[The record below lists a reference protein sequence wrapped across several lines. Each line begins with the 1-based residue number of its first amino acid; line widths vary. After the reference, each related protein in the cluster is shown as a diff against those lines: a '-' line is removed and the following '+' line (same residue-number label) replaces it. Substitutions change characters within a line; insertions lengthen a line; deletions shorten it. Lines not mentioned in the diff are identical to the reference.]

1 MNWIALT
8 LIVAMVVIL
17 IGTTPSYA
25 VKVDNKAIK
34 QITSNANVAKQLTL
48 QDVFVK
54 SNPSIKEAKI
64 INDLKD
70 LSQVAGVQATEEDIA
85 KKSHIVQELLQTYDE
100 LLDPKIIS
108 EIQNGEITNAHN
120 IVIKHTE
127 KVSDVVKILP
137 SKNSKDG
144 IVGSVS
150 SLNQLIPK
158 QKSMHDLF
166 G

>member
-8 LIVAMVVIL
+8 LIVAMAVVL

-25 VKVDNKAIK
+25 IKVDNKAIK

-70 LSQVAGVQATEEDIA
+70 LSQVAGVQVTEEDIA
-85 KKSHIVQELLQTYDE
+85 KKSNIVQELLQTYDE

-127 KVSDVVKILP
+127 KVSDVVKIFP

-144 IVGSVS
+144 IVGSAS

>member
-1 MNWIALT
+1 MNWTALT
-8 LIVAMVVIL
+8 LIVAIAVVL
-17 IGTTPSYA
+17 IGSAPSYTA
-25 VKVDNKAIK
+25 KVDNKATK
-34 QITSNANVAKQLTL
+34 QSTSNANIAKQLTL
-48 QDVFVK
+48 QDVFEK

-70 LSQVAGVQATEEDIA
+70 LSQVAGVQTTEEDIT
-85 KKSHIVQELLQTYDE
+85 KKSHIVQELLKTYDE

-137 SKNSKDG
+137 NKNSKDG

>member
-8 LIVAMVVIL
+8 LIVAMAVIL
-17 IGTTPSYA
+17 IGITPSYA

-127 KVSDVVKILP
+127 KVSDVIKILP
-137 SKNSKDG
+137 GKNSKDG

>member
-1 MNWIALT
+1 M
-8 LIVAMVVIL
+8 
-17 IGTTPSYA
+17 
-25 VKVDNKAIK
+25 
-34 QITSNANVAKQLTL
+34 
-48 QDVFVK
+48 FEK

-70 LSQVAGVQATEEDIA
+70 LGQIGGVQATEEDIA
-85 KKSHIVQELLQTYDE
+85 KKSNIVQELLQTYDE

-158 QKSMHDLF
+158 QIGMHDIF